1 LRGDP
6 ARGDAAEPLNC
17 DRTRAASPRNI
28 AAALSARTLVMPR
41 SPVSPP
47 PVTLAKFSRPRLY
60 DVLRRERLF
69 ERLDAARAHPIVFIA
84 GPPGAGKSTLIASY
98 IEARKAPGVWFQTDA
113 GDADPGTFFH
123 YLTLAAAELLR
134 TRTKRLAALPR
145 FGPEYATELPH
156 FTRRFLRAFFALFP
170 QRSILVID
178 NFHEA
183 PATAAWRH
191 AFSEG
196 LRELPAGL
204 TLVFASRM
212 PPPPEMA
219 RLIADQSLVQI
230 DWSELR
236 FTTDEATAMT
246 AGAGVAP
253 SVARDIHRASD
264 GWAAGIVL
272 MREHL
277 ARAGALD
284 TSARVPDS
292 KEAVFAY
299 FTGEIFERARPN
311 NRRTLLLAALLP
323 SVTGSDAAAITGDED
338 APRVLDYLYR
348 QHLFTDRRRGG
359 AEPVYQFHA
368 LFREFL
374 LEEGRKRLSVDERR
388 DALDRAA
395 GQLVSR
401 GEFDAA
407 AALYREAQAW
417 PALTGLA
424 LHVGAALIA
433 EGRANTL
440 AQWIDALPEAL
451 RQREPRLALYLGV
464 ALLYSD
470 PPRAKRLLDAAYDG
484 FVANGDVRRILMT
497 AAHAVDCHYFEW
509 ADFTPLDRW
518 IAVFEKH
525 LTPTAPLDS
534 AYDAMRVYSAFLIA
548 LLFREPEHPRITG
561 IAREV
566 ARQIAD
572 DSALDVP
579 LNFRLDAAS
588 ILFNYYNWKTKGDT
602 ADALIA
608 RVTPWLADPRA
619 TPLNRVWWRV
629 HLAFNHQILG
639 RFAHARRTMDEA
651 EAIAR
656 EHGLRSF
663 LFEIYYAEVT
673 PVVASRD
680 VAASVA
686 ALEKLRTVLNPA
698 RRMDVAYFR
707 FQESTVRMLEG
718 RTQEALRAAQEA
730 LALGREAG
738 LPPMQVPHFLVREA
752 LCHLQQGAVDRALA
766 RYDEAIAASTGVDR
780 SNFQVQRGLVDAHR
794 ARTHGDVDGAVAA
807 LRDLLPVCRARGYL
821 GFLRQNPEV
830 VAPLFALALE
840 HGIEREY
847 TQKLIRER
855 QLAPPSPTIAH
866 WPWPLALR
874 TLGEF
879 VVVRDGTPLV
889 SKGKAQ
895 KRPLE
900 MLKAL
905 IALGGRN
912 VDASMLTAQLW
923 PDAEGDDAKTSFDSG
938 LYRLRKLLAVD
949 GALALAEG
957 RLSLNPGVVWLDVW
971 AFEQALDATPPD
983 VDAALACY
991 RGHFLGL
998 EAAAP
1003 WALPLRDRL
1012 QARLARAVLAR
1023 GQALEASGDF
1033 AAARVLYERALELD
1047 NLAEAIYRR
1056 LMICQREL
1064 GDPTGALTTYRR
1076 CRELLSIVLG
1086 RKPAAETEAIRA
1098 SLVTA

>member
-1 LRGDP
+1 
-6 ARGDAAEPLNC
+6 
-17 DRTRAASPRNI
+17 
-28 AAALSARTLVMPR
+28 MPR
-41 SPVSPP
+41 SSVPSTPI
-47 PVTLAKFSRPRLY
+47 TLAKFSRPRLY

-69 ERLDAARAHPIVFIA
+69 ERLDAAREHPIVWIA

-98 IEARKAPGVWFQTDA
+98 IEARKAPGVWFQADA

-123 YLTLAAAELLR
+123 YLTQAAADVVR
-134 TRTKRLAALPR
+134 AKPKQRAALPR
-145 FGPEYATELPH
+145 FGPEYATELPS

-170 QRSILVID
+170 PHALIVID

-196 LRELPAGL
+196 LREAPAGL
-204 TLVFASRM
+204 NLVFVSRM
-212 PPPPEMA
+212 PPPPEMS
-219 RLIADQSLVQI
+219 RLIADQSITQI

-236 FTTDEATAMT
+236 FTEDEAKAMT
-246 AGAGVAP
+246 AGARLDPAVT
-253 SVARDIHRASD
+253 REIHRASD

-284 TSARVPDS
+284 TTRLVPES

-311 NRRTLLLAALLP
+311 NQRTLLLSALLP
-323 SVTGSDAAAITGDED
+323 SVTGGDAAAITDDAD

-348 QHLFTDRRRGG
+348 QHLFTDRRRTSGD
-359 AEPVYQFHA
+359 PVYQFHA

-374 LEEGRKRLSVDERR
+374 LDEGRKRLTPDERR
-388 DALDRAA
+388 AALDRAG

-407 AALYREAQAW
+407 AALYREAEAW
-417 PALTGLA
+417 SALMGLA
-424 LHVGAALIA
+424 LRTGATLIA

-440 AQWIDALPEAL
+440 AQWIDALPDDL

-464 ALLYSD
+464 ALLYSH
-470 PPRAKRLLDAAYDG
+470 PRRAKELLAAAYEG
-484 FVANGDVRRILMT
+484 FIANGDVRRMLMT

-518 IAVFEKH
+518 IRVFEER
-525 LTPTAPLDS
+525 LTPSAPLD
-534 AYDAMRVYSAFLIA
+534 APYDAMRVYSAFLIA
-548 LLFREPEHPRITG
+548 LLFRAPEHPRI
-561 IAREV
+561 AEVAAEV
-566 ARQIAD
+566 ARQVAD

-579 LNFRLDAAS
+579 LNFRLNAAS

-608 RVTPWLADPRA
+608 RVTPWLEDSRA
-619 TPLNRVWWRV
+619 TPLNQVWWRV
-629 HLAFNHQILG
+629 HLAFNHQIQG
-639 RFAHARRTMDEA
+639 RFDAARRTMDDA
-651 EAIAR
+651 EAIAV
-656 EHGLRSF
+656 EHGLRRV
-663 LFEIYYAEVT
+663 LFEIYYAEVA
-673 PVVASRD
+673 PVASSRD
-680 VAASVA
+680 VQGSLA
-686 ALEKLRTVLNPA
+686 ALDKLRTVLNPA
-698 RRMDVAYFR
+698 RRMDVAYFK

-718 RTQEALRAAQEA
+718 RADDAVAAAREAVTI
-730 LALGREAG
+730 GRSAG
-738 LPPMQVPHFLVREA
+738 LPTIQIPHFLVREA
-752 LCHLQQGAVDRALA
+752 LSHLQRGALDEALA
-766 RYDEAIAASTGVDR
+766 RYDEALQVAVGVDAD
-780 SNFQVQRGLVDAHR
+780 NFREQRGFVEAYAARQQGRVD
-794 ARTHGDVDGAVAA
+794 DAVAL
-807 LRDLLPVCRARGYL
+807 LRGVLRSCRERRYT
-821 GFLRQNPEV
+821 GFLRQLPEL
-830 VAPLFALALE
+830 VAALLALALE
-840 HGIEREY
+840 HGIEPEFTRA
-847 TQKLIRER
+847 LIRER
-855 QLAPPSPTIAH
+855 RLEAPSPATPD

-874 TLGEF
+874 TLGDF
-879 VVVRDGTPLV
+879 VVVREGVPLV

-905 IALGGRN
+905 VALGGRN
-912 VDASMLTAQLW
+912 VDASVLTAKLW

-938 LYRLRKLLAVD
+938 LYRLRKLLDVD
-949 GALALAEG
+949 GALTLAEG
-957 RLSLNPGVVWLDVW
+957 RLSLDNRLVWLDVW

-983 VDAALACY
+983 IDAALACY

-998 EAAAP
+998 EAPAP

-1023 GQALEASGDF
+1023 GQALEAEHDF
-1033 AAARVLYERALELD
+1033 AAARALNGSARDHD
-1047 NLAEAIYRR
+1047 NLPEAVNRR
-1056 LMICQREL
+1056 RMVCQREL
-1064 GDPTGALTTYRR
+1064 GDPAGALTTYRR

-1098 SLVTA
+1098 TLDQVSRQGAG

>member
-1 LRGDP
+1 MP
-6 ARGDAAEPLNC
+6 K
-17 DRTRAASPRNI
+17 
-28 AAALSARTLVMPR
+28 SAFQ
-41 SPVSPP
+41 SPP
-47 PVTLAKFSRPRLY
+47 ITLAKFSRPRLY

-69 ERLDAARAHPIVFIA
+69 ARLDVAREHPIVWIA

-98 IEARKAPGVWFQTDA
+98 VEARKAPGVWFQADA

-123 YLTLAAAELLR
+123 YLTLAAADVMR
-134 TRTKRLAALPR
+134 AKSKALAGLPR
-145 FGPEYATELPH
+145 FGPEYAADLPS
-156 FTRRFLRAFFALFP
+156 FARRFLRAFFGLFP
-170 QRSILVID
+170 PQSILVID
-178 NFHEA
+178 NFHEPHA
-183 PATAAWRH
+183 NAAWRH

-196 LRELPAGL
+196 LRELPTGL
-204 TLVFASRM
+204 NLVFVSRM
-212 PPPPEMA
+212 PPPPEMS
-219 RLIADQSLVQI
+219 RLIADQSITQI
-230 DWSELR
+230 DWAELR
-236 FTTDEATAMT
+236 FTEEEADAMT
-246 AGAGVAP
+246 AGARLEA
-253 SVARDIHRASD
+253 SVSREIHRASD

-284 TSARVPDS
+284 TRARVPES

-311 NRRTLLLAALLP
+311 NQRTLLLSALLP
-323 SVTGSDAAAITGDED
+323 SVTGSDAAAITGDEV

-348 QHLFTDRRRGG
+348 QHLFTDRRRSGS
-359 AEPVYQFHA
+359 EPVYQFHA

-374 LEEGRKRLSVDERR
+374 LDEGRKRLTPDERR
-388 DALDRAA
+388 DALDRAG

-424 LHVGAALIA
+424 MHAGAALIA

-440 AQWIDALPEAL
+440 AQWIDALPDEY
-451 RQREPRLALYLGV
+451 RRREPRLSLYLGV

-470 PPRAKRLLDAAYDG
+470 PRRAKQLLSTAYDG
-484 FVANGDVRRILMT
+484 FVANGDVRRMLMT

-509 ADFTPLDRW
+509 ADFRPLDRW
-518 IAVFEKH
+518 IAVFEER
-525 LTPTAPLDS
+525 LTESAPLE
-534 AYDAMRVYSAFLIA
+534 APYDAMRVHSAFLIA
-548 LLFREPEHPRITG
+548 LLFRQPEHPRI
-561 IAREV
+561 ADVASEV
-566 ARQIAD
+566 ARRLAD
-572 DSALDVP
+572 ESALEVP
-579 LNFRLDAAS
+579 LNFRLNAAS

-639 RFAHARRTMDEA
+639 RYPEARRTMDEA
-651 EAIAR
+651 ESIAR
-656 EHGLRSF
+656 EHGLRSV
-663 LFEIYYAEVT
+663 LFEIYYAEVA
-673 PVVASRD
+673 PIVSSRD
-680 VAASVA
+680 VAGSIA
-686 ALEKLRTVLNPA
+686 ALERLRTVLNPS
-698 RRMDVAYFR
+698 RRMDVAYFK
-707 FQESTVRMLEG
+707 FQESTVRMLE
-718 RTQEALRAAQEA
+718 RRAEDAVRAAHEA
-730 LALGREAG
+730 VAVGRDAG
-738 LPPMQVPHFLVREA
+738 LPAMQIPHFLVREA
-752 LCHLQQGAVDRALA
+752 LSHLQRDAIDEALA
-766 RYDEAIAASTGVDR
+766 RYDDAIAIAIGVDAD
-780 SNFQVQRGLVDAHR
+780 NFRVQRGFVEAHR
-794 ARTHGDVDGAVAA
+794 ARREGRTGDAVAL
-807 LRDLLPVCRARGYL
+807 LRELLPACRERRYL
-821 GFLRQNPEV
+821 GFLRQLPELT
-830 VAPLFALALE
+830 APLFALALL
-840 HGIEREY
+840 HRIEPEY
-847 TQKLIRER
+847 TQSLIRER
-855 QLAPPSPTIAH
+855 QLAPPSPTTAD

-874 TLGEF
+874 TLGDF
-879 VVVRDGTPLV
+879 VVIRNGVPLV

-895 KRPLE
+895 KRPLD

-905 IALGGRN
+905 VALGGRH
-912 VDASMLTAQLW
+912 VDAAMLTAQLW

-938 LYRLRKLLAVD
+938 LYRLRKLLAID
-949 GALALAEG
+949 GALVLAEG
-957 RLSLNPGVVWLDVW
+957 KLSLNGSVVWLDVW
-971 AFEQALDATPPD
+971 GFEHALDATPPD
-983 VDAALACY
+983 VDAALGIY

-998 EAAAP
+998 EAPAP

-1023 GQALEASGDF
+1023 GQALEAQRDF

-1056 LMICQREL
+1056 LMVCQREL
-1064 GDPTGALTTYRR
+1064 GDPAGALTTYRR

>member
-1 LRGDP
+1 
-6 ARGDAAEPLNC
+6 
-17 DRTRAASPRNI
+17 
-28 AAALSARTLVMPR
+28 M
-41 SPVSPP
+41 
-47 PVTLAKFSRPRLY
+47 
-60 DVLRRERLF
+60 LRRERLF
-69 ERLDAARAHPIVFIA
+69 ERLDAARAHPIVWIA
-84 GPPGAGKSTLIASY
+84 GPPGAGKSTLTASY
-98 IEARKAPGVWFQTDA
+98 IESRKAPGIWFQTDA

-123 YLTLAAAELLR
+123 YLTLAAAEL
-134 TRTKRLAALPR
+134 TRARSKRLAALPR
-145 FGPEYATELPH
+145 FGPEYASELPA

-170 QRSILVID
+170 PRSVLVID

-183 PATAAWRH
+183 PAAAAWRH

-196 LRELPAGL
+196 LRELPAGVN
-204 TLVFASRM
+204 LVFISRM

-219 RLIADQSLVQI
+219 RLIADQSITHI

-236 FTTDEATAMT
+236 FTAEEATAMT
-246 AGAGVAP
+246 AGAGLAP
-253 SVARDIHRASD
+253 SVAREIHRASD

-284 TSARVPDS
+284 TGARVPES

-323 SVTGSDAAAITGDED
+323 SVTGGDAAAITGDED

-359 AEPVYQFHA
+359 GEPVYQFHA

-374 LEEGRKRLSVDERR
+374 LDEGRKRLTPQERR

-424 LHVGAALIA
+424 LHMGAALIA

-440 AQWIDALPEAL
+440 AQWIDMLPEPI
-451 RQREPRLALYLGV
+451 RRREPRLALYLGV

-470 PPRAKRLLDAAYDG
+470 PRRAKELLDAAYEG
-484 FVANGDVRRILMT
+484 FVANGDIRRVLMT

-518 IAVFEKH
+518 IAVFEEH
-525 LTPTAPLDS
+525 LTPGAPLD
-534 AYDAMRVYSAFLIA
+534 APYDAMRVHSAFLIA
-548 LLFREPEHPRITG
+548 LLFRKPEHPRITA
-561 IAREV
+561 IAEEV
-566 ARQIAD
+566 ARQIAAE
-572 DSALDVP
+572 SALEVP
-579 LNFRLDAAS
+579 LNFRLNAAS
-588 ILFNYYNWKTKGDT
+588 ILFNYYNWKSKGDT
-602 ADALIA
+602 ADALIT
-608 RVTPWLADPRA
+608 RVTPWLDDPRA
-619 TPLNRVWWRV
+619 SPLNQVWWRV

-639 RFAHARRTMDEA
+639 RYAAARRTMDEA

-656 EHGLRSF
+656 EHALRSV
-663 LFEIYYAEVT
+663 LFEIYYAEVA
-673 PVVASRD
+673 PVVSSRD
-680 VAASVA
+680 VPGSIA

-698 RRMDVAYFR
+698 RRMDVAYFK

-718 RTQEALRAAQEA
+718 NAAEALRAAEDA
-730 LALGREAG
+730 VWIGREAG
-738 LPPMQVPHFLVREA
+738 LPAVQVPHFLVREA
-752 LCHLQQGAVDRALA
+752 LCQLQGGAIERSLA
-766 RYDEAIAASTGVDR
+766 RYDEAIASSTGIDR
-780 SNFQVQRGLVDAHR
+780 ANFAVQRGFVEAHR
-794 ARTHGDVDGAVAA
+794 ARTQERIPDAVAA
-807 LRDLLPVCRARGYL
+807 LRELLPACRERGYA
-821 GFLRQNPEV
+821 GFLRQTPGI
-830 VAPLFALALE
+830 VAPLLALALE
-840 HGIEREY
+840 HGIEPDYAR
-847 TQKLIRER
+847 KLIRER
-855 QLAPPSPTIAH
+855 QLAAPSASTAH

-879 VVVRDGTPLV
+879 VVLRDGEPLV

-949 GALALAEG
+949 GALTLADG
-957 RLSLNPGVVWLDVW
+957 RLSLSGSVVWLDVW
-971 AFEQALDATPPD
+971 AFEQALDAAPPD
-983 VDAALACY
+983 IDAALACY

-1023 GQALEASGDF
+1023 GQALEAQQDF
-1033 AAARVLYERALELD
+1033 AAARLLYERALELD

-1056 LMICQREL
+1056 LMVCQREL
-1064 GDPTGALTTYRR
+1064 GDPAGALTTYRR

>member
-1 LRGDP
+1 
-6 ARGDAAEPLNC
+6 
-17 DRTRAASPRNI
+17 
-28 AAALSARTLVMPR
+28 MPR
-41 SPVSPP
+41 SSASSP

-69 ERLDAARAHPIVFIA
+69 ERLDAARAHPIVWVA

-98 IEARKAPGVWFQTDA
+98 VDARKAPGIWFQTDA

-123 YLTLAAAELLR
+123 YLTLAATEVLHAR
-134 TRTKRLAALPR
+134 SKRLAALPR
-145 FGPEYATELPH
+145 YGPEYAAELPT

-170 QRSILVID
+170 PRSVLVID

-204 TLVFASRM
+204 NLVFVSRM

-219 RLIADQSLVQI
+219 RLIADQSITPI

-236 FTTDEATAMT
+236 FTPDEATAMT
-246 AGAGVAP
+246 ASARLAP
-253 SVARDIHRASD
+253 SVAREIHRASD

-284 TSARVPDS
+284 TGARVPES

-311 NRRTLLLAALLP
+311 NRRTLLVAALLP
-323 SVTGSDAAAITGDED
+323 SVTGSDAAAITGDGD
-338 APRVLDYLYR
+338 APRVLEYLYR
-348 QHLFTDRRRGG
+348 QHLFTDRRRSGT
-359 AEPVYQFHA
+359 EPVYQFHA

-374 LEEGRKRLSVDERR
+374 LEEGRRRLTPDERR

-407 AALYREAQAW
+407 AALYREAHAW

-424 LHVGAALIA
+424 LHAGAALIA
-433 EGRANTL
+433 DGRANTL
-440 AQWIDALPEAL
+440 AQWIDALPDEF

-470 PPRAKRLLDAAYDG
+470 PHRAKALLDAAYEG
-484 FVANGDVRRILMT
+484 FVANGDVRRVLMT

-518 IAVFEKH
+518 IAVFEER
-525 LTPTAPLDS
+525 LTPTAPLG
-534 AYDAMRVYSAFLIA
+534 APYDAMRVYSAFLIA
-548 LLFREPEHPRITG
+548 LLFRRPEHSRITE
-561 IAREV
+561 IAAEV
-566 ARQIAD
+566 ARQIAA
-572 DSALDVP
+572 DSALEVP
-579 LNFRLDAAS
+579 LNFRLNAAS
-588 ILFNYYNWKTKGDT
+588 ILFNYCNWKTKGDT
-602 ADALIA
+602 AEALIA

-619 TPLNRVWWRV
+619 TPLNQVWWRV
-629 HLAFNHQILG
+629 HLSFNHQILG
-639 RFAHARRTMDEA
+639 RYAQARRTMDEA
-651 EAIAR
+651 ETIAR
-656 EHGLRSF
+656 EHGLRSV

-673 PVVASRD
+673 PVASSRD
-680 VAASVA
+680 VPGAVA

-698 RRMDVAYFR
+698 RRMDVAYFK

-718 RTQEALRAAQEA
+718 RTGDATRAAQEA
-730 LALGREAG
+730 VGIGRDAG
-738 LPPMQVPHFLVREA
+738 LPAMQIPHFLVREA
-752 LCHLQQGAVDRALA
+752 LCRLQEGAIDAALA
-766 RYDEAIAASTGVDR
+766 RYDEAIASSAGVDHG
-780 SNFQVQRGLVDAHR
+780 NFVVQRGFVEAHR
-794 ARTHGDVDGAVAA
+794 ARMQGRSDDAVAA
-807 LRDLLPVCRARGYL
+807 LRGLLPVCRERGYV
-821 GFLRQNPEV
+821 GFLRQTPEI
-830 VAPLFALALE
+830 VAPLCALALE
-840 HGIEREY
+840 HGIEPEY
-847 TQKLIRER
+847 TRRLIRER

-879 VVVRDGTPLV
+879 VVVRDGGPLV

-912 VDASMLTAQLW
+912 VDASMLTSQLW

-949 GALALAEG
+949 GALTLAEG
-957 RLSLNPGVVWLDVW
+957 RLSLNGSVVWLDVW

-1012 QARLARAVLAR
+1012 QARLARAALAR
-1023 GQALEASGDF
+1023 GQALEAQRDF
-1033 AAARVLYERALELD
+1033 ATARLLYERVLELD

-1056 LMICQREL
+1056 LMVCQREL
-1064 GDPTGALTTYRR
+1064 GDPAGALTTYRR

>member
-1 LRGDP
+1 
-6 ARGDAAEPLNC
+6 
-17 DRTRAASPRNI
+17 
-28 AAALSARTLVMPR
+28 MPR
-41 SPVSPP
+41 SSVQSPP
-47 PVTLAKFSRPRLY
+47 ITLAKFSRPRLY

-69 ERLDAARAHPIVFIA
+69 ARLDAAREHPIVWIA

-98 IEARKAPGVWFQTDA
+98 VEARKAPGVWFQTDA

-123 YLTLAAAELLR
+123 YLTLAASDVVRGRSRALS
-134 TRTKRLAALPR
+134 ALPR
-145 FGPEYATELPH
+145 FGPEYATELPT

-170 QRSILVID
+170 PRSMIVID

-196 LRELPAGL
+196 LRELPTGIN
-204 TLVFASRM
+204 LVFVSRM

-219 RLIADQSLVQI
+219 RLIADQSITQI
-230 DWSELR
+230 DWGELR
-236 FTTDEATAMT
+236 FTEDEAGAMT
-246 AGAGVAP
+246 AGAQLDPAV
-253 SVARDIHRASD
+253 SREIHRASD

-284 TSARVPDS
+284 TTRRVPES

-311 NRRTLLLAALLP
+311 NQRTLLMSALPP
-323 SVTGSDAAAITGDED
+323 SVTGSDAAAITGDAD
-338 APRVLDYLYR
+338 APKVLDYLYR
-348 QHLFTDRRRGG
+348 QHLFTDRRRSGS
-359 AEPVYQFHA
+359 EPVYQFHA

-374 LEEGRKRLSVDERR
+374 LEEGRRRLTPEDRR
-388 DALDRAA
+388 DALDRAG

-407 AALYREAQAW
+407 AALYREAGAW

-424 LHVGAALIA
+424 MHAGAALIA

-440 AQWIDALPEAL
+440 AQWIDALPEEF
-451 RQREPRLALYLGV
+451 RQREPRLSLYLGV

-470 PPRAKRLLDAAYDG
+470 PRRAKPLLNGAYAG
-484 FVANGDVRRILMT
+484 FVANGDVRRMLMT

-518 IAVFEKH
+518 IGVFEER
-525 LTPTAPLDS
+525 LTDTAPLD
-534 AYDAMRVYSAFLIA
+534 APYDAMRVYSAFLIA
-548 LLFREPEHPRITG
+548 LLFRQPDHSRI
-561 IAREV
+561 AAVAAAV

-572 DSALDVP
+572 ESALEVP
-579 LNFRLDAAS
+579 LNFRLNAAS

-608 RVTPWLADPRA
+608 RVAPWLADPRA
-619 TPLNRVWWRV
+619 TPLNQVWWRV
-629 HLAFNHQILG
+629 HRAFNHQIQG
-639 RFAHARRTMDEA
+639 RFDDARRTMDEA
-651 EAIAR
+651 ETIAR
-656 EHGLRSF
+656 EHGLRSV
-663 LFEIYYAEVT
+663 LFEIYYAEVA
-673 PVVASRD
+673 PVVSSRD
-680 VAASVA
+680 AAGSAA
-686 ALEKLRTVLNPA
+686 ALDKLRTVLDPA
-698 RRMDVAYFR
+698 RRMDVAYFK

-718 RTQEALRAAQEA
+718 RAEDALRAARDA
-730 LALGREAG
+730 VAIGREAG
-738 LPPMQVPHFLVREA
+738 LPVMQIPHFLVREA
-752 LCHLQQGAVDRALA
+752 LSHLQRNDVSAALA
-766 RYDEAIAASTGVDR
+766 RYDEAIGLATGVDAD
-780 SNFQVQRGLVDAHR
+780 NFRVQRGFVEAHT
-794 ARTHGDVDGAVAA
+794 AREEHRTGDAVAL
-807 LRDLLPVCRARGYL
+807 LRDLLPACRERRYT
-821 GFLRQNPEV
+821 GFLRQLPGLM
-830 VAPLFALALE
+830 APLLALALE
-840 HGIEREY
+840 HGIEPEFTRM
-847 TQKLIRER
+847 LIRDR
-855 QLAPPSPTIAH
+855 QLAAPSPATAD

-874 TLGEF
+874 MLGEF
-879 VVVRDGTPLV
+879 VVIRDGTPLV

-895 KRPLE
+895 KRPLD

-905 IALGGRN
+905 VALGGRN

-949 GALALAEG
+949 GALTLGEG
-957 RLSLNPGVVWLDVW
+957 KLSLNPQLVWLDVW
-971 AFEQALDATPPD
+971 AFEQALDAAPPD
-983 VDAALACY
+983 VEAALASY

-998 EAAAP
+998 EAPAP

-1023 GQALEASGDF
+1023 GQALEAQQDF

-1056 LMICQREL
+1056 LMVCQREL
-1064 GDPTGALTTYRR
+1064 GDPAGALTTYRR

>member
-1 LRGDP
+1 VPEWRYNF
-6 ARGDAAEPLNC
+6 EPEK
-17 DRTRAASPRNI
+17 PK
-28 AAALSARTLVMPR
+28 MPPP
-41 SPVSPP
+41 SVSSPP
-47 PVTLAKFSRPRLY
+47 ITLAKFSRPRLY

-69 ERLDAARAHPIVFIA
+69 ARLDAARKHPIVWIA

-98 IEARKAPGVWFQTDA
+98 VEARKAPGVWFQTDA

-123 YLTLAAAELLR
+123 YLTLAASDVVRAK
-134 TRTKRLAALPR
+134 TRSRAALPR
-145 FGPEYATELPH
+145 YGPEYAAELPT

-170 QRSILVID
+170 PHSLIVID

-196 LRELPAGL
+196 LRELPGGL
-204 TLVFASRM
+204 NLAFVSRT

-219 RLIADQSLVQI
+219 RLIADQSIVQI

-236 FTTDEATAMT
+236 FTEAEAREMT
-246 AGAGVAP
+246 AGARLDP
-253 SVARDIHRASD
+253 SVSREIHRASD

-277 ARAGALD
+277 ARAGALA
-284 TSARVPDS
+284 TSKRVPES

-311 NRRTLLLAALLP
+311 NQRTLLLSALLP
-323 SVTGSDAAAITGDED
+323 SVTGSDAAAITGDDD

-348 QHLFTDRRRGG
+348 QHLFTDRRRSG

-374 LEEGRKRLSVDERR
+374 LDEGRRRLTPDERR
-388 DALDRAA
+388 DALDRAG

-407 AALYREAQAW
+407 AALYREANAW

-424 LHVGAALIA
+424 MHAGAALIA
-433 EGRANTL
+433 DGRANTL
-440 AQWIDALPEAL
+440 AQWIDALPAEF
-451 RQREPRLALYLGV
+451 RHREPRLSLYLGV

-470 PPRAKRLLDAAYDG
+470 PRRAKELLSAAYDG
-484 FVANGDVRRILMT
+484 FVANGDVRRMLMT

-518 IAVFEKH
+518 IGVFEER
-525 LTPTAPLDS
+525 LTGAEPLD
-534 AYDAMRVYSAFLIA
+534 APYDAMRVYSAFLIA
-548 LLFREPEHPRITG
+548 LLFRQPEHPRI
-561 IAREV
+561 ADV
-566 ARQIAD
+566 AAVVAGQIAAE
-572 DSALDVP
+572 SALDVP
-579 LNFRLDAAS
+579 LNFRLNAAS

-608 RVTPWLADPRA
+608 RVAPWLDDPRA
-619 TPLNRVWWRV
+619 TPLNQVWWRV
-629 HLAFNHQILG
+629 HRAFNHQIQG
-639 RFAHARRTMDEA
+639 RFADARATMDEA

-656 EHGLRSF
+656 EHGLRSV
-663 LFEIYYAEVT
+663 LFEIYYAEVA
-673 PVVASRD
+673 PVVSSRD
-680 VAASVA
+680 VAGSIA
-686 ALEKLRTVLNPA
+686 ALDKLRTVLNPA
-698 RRMDVAYFR
+698 RRMDVAYFK
-707 FQESTVRMLEG
+707 FQESTVRALEG
-718 RTQEALRAAQEA
+718 RAADALAAAQEA
-730 LALGREAG
+730 VTIGRDAG
-738 LPPMQVPHFLVREA
+738 LPAMQIPHFLVREA
-752 LCHLQQGAVDRALA
+752 LSHLQQGALDEAIA
-766 RYDEAIAASTGVDR
+766 RYDEAIGVSVGVDAD
-780 SNFQVQRGLVDAHR
+780 NFRVQRGFIEAHGARKTGRVADAVELLR
-794 ARTHGDVDGAVAA
+794 GLLRT
-807 LRDLLPVCRARGYL
+807 CRERRYV
-821 GFLRQNPEV
+821 GFLRQVPEIMSG
-830 VAPLFALALE
+830 LFALALE
-840 HGIEREY
+840 HGIETDFTRS
-847 TQKLIRER
+847 LIRER
-855 QLAPPSPTIAH
+855 QLAPPSPATAD

-879 VVVRDGTPLV
+879 VVIRDGAPVV

-895 KRPLE
+895 KRPLD

-912 VDASMLTAQLW
+912 VDASVLAAQLW

-949 GALALAEG
+949 GALTLAEG
-957 RLSLNPGVVWLDVW
+957 RLSLDGRVVWLDVW
-971 AFEQALDATPPD
+971 AFEQALDAAPPD
-983 VDAALACY
+983 IETALAHY

-998 EAAAP
+998 EAPAP

-1012 QARLARAVLAR
+1012 QARLTRAVLAR
-1023 GQALEASGDF
+1023 GQALEAQQDF
-1033 AAARVLYERALELD
+1033 AAARVLYERVLELD

-1056 LMICQREL
+1056 LMVCQREL
-1064 GDPTGALTTYRR
+1064 GDPAGALTTYRR

-1086 RKPAAETEAIRA
+1086 RKPAPETEAIRA
-1098 SLVTA
+1098 SLLATGESRNDGARPA

>member
-1 LRGDP
+1 
-6 ARGDAAEPLNC
+6 
-17 DRTRAASPRNI
+17 
-28 AAALSARTLVMPR
+28 MPR
-41 SPVSPP
+41 SPASPP
-47 PVTLAKFSRPRLY
+47 PITLAKFSRPRLY

-69 ERLDAARAHPIVFIA
+69 TRLDAAREHPIVWIA

-98 IEARKAPGVWFQTDA
+98 VEARKAPGVWFQADA

-123 YLTLAAAELLR
+123 YLTVAATDVVHA
-134 TRTKRLAALPR
+134 KSKALAALPR
-145 FGPEYATELPH
+145 FGPEYAAELAS

-170 QRSILVID
+170 PQSVLVID

-191 AFSEG
+191 AFAEG
-196 LRELPAGL
+196 LRELPAAL
-204 TLVFASRM
+204 NLVFVSRM

-219 RLIADQSLVQI
+219 RLIADQSITQI

-236 FTTDEATAMT
+236 FTEDEAGAMT
-246 AGAGVAP
+246 ARTGIDPV
-253 SVARDIHRASD
+253 VAREIHRASD

-284 TSARVPDS
+284 RSARVPES

-311 NRRTLLLAALLP
+311 NQRTLLLAALLP
-323 SVTGSDAAAITGDED
+323 SVTGSDAAAITGDDD

-348 QHLFTDRRRGG
+348 QHLFTDRRRGA

-374 LEEGRKRLSVDERR
+374 VEEGRRRLTTAERR
-388 DALDRAA
+388 DALDRAG

-424 LHVGAALIA
+424 LHAGAALIA
-433 EGRANTL
+433 DGRTNTL
-440 AQWIDALPEAL
+440 AQWIDALPADAQ
-451 RQREPRLALYLGV
+451 QREPRLSLYLGV

-470 PPRAKRLLDAAYDG
+470 PKRAKQLLNRAYEG
-484 FVANGDVRRILMT
+484 FVASGDLRRVLMT

-518 IAVFEKH
+518 IAVFEEH
-525 LTPTAPLDS
+525 LTPDAPLD
-534 AYDAMRVYSAFLIA
+534 APYDAMRVWSAFLIA
-548 LLFREPEHPRITG
+548 LLFRRPSHPRI
-561 IAREV
+561 ADVAAEV
-566 ARQIAD
+566 ARRIGD
-572 DSALDVP
+572 ESAAEVP
-579 LNFRLDAAS
+579 LNFRLNAAS

-608 RVTPWLADPRA
+608 RVAPWLADPRA

-629 HLAFNHQILG
+629 HLAFNQQIQA
-639 RFAHARRTMDEA
+639 RFDAARRTMDEA
-651 EAIAR
+651 ETIAR
-656 EHGLRSF
+656 EHGLRSV
-663 LFEIYYAEVT
+663 LFEIYYAEVA
-673 PVVASRD
+673 PVVSSRD

-686 ALEKLRTVLNPA
+686 ALAKLATVLNPA
-698 RRMDVAYFR
+698 RRMDVAYFQ

-718 RTQEALRAAQEA
+718 RAEEAVRAAQEA
-730 LALGREAG
+730 LAIGREAG
-738 LPPMQVPHFLVREA
+738 LPAMQIPHFLVREA
-752 LCHLQQGAVDRALA
+752 LSHLKLGALDAALA
-766 RYDEAIAASTGVDR
+766 RYDEAIAAATGVDAD
-780 SNFQVQRGLVDAHR
+780 NFRMQRGFVLAHR
-794 ARTHGDVDGAVAA
+794 ARVEGRIDEAVAR
-807 LRDLLPVCRARGYL
+807 LRELLPVCRERRYLGYL
-821 GFLRQNPEV
+821 RQLPEV
-830 VAPLFALALE
+830 AAPLFALALANGME
-840 HGIEREY
+840 PEY
-847 TQKLIRER
+847 VKMVIRER
-855 QLAPPSPTIAH
+855 QLAPPSPWTAD
-866 WPWPLALR
+866 WPWPLALH
-874 TLGEF
+874 TLGDF
-879 VVVRDGTPLV
+879 VVRRDGEALA

-895 KRPLE
+895 RRPLD

-905 IALGGRN
+905 VAQGGRH
-912 VDASMLTAQLW
+912 VDTSVLTAQLW

-938 LYRLRKLLAVD
+938 LYRLRKLLGVD
-949 GALALAEG
+949 GALTLAEG
-957 RLSLNPGVVWLDVW
+957 KLSFNPEVVWVDVW
-971 AFEQALDATPPD
+971 AFEHALDATPPD
-983 VDAALACY
+983 VDAAFALY

-998 EAAAP
+998 ETPAP
-1003 WALPLRDRL
+1003 WAMPLRDRL

-1023 GQALEASGDF
+1023 GQALEAQRDF
-1033 AAARVLYERALELD
+1033 AAARLLYERALELD
-1047 NLAEAIYRR
+1047 NLAEPVYRR
-1056 LMICQREL
+1056 LMVCQREL
-1064 GDPTGALTTYRR
+1064 GDPAGALSTYRR

-1086 RKPAAETEAIRA
+1086 RKPTAETEAVRA

>member
-1 LRGDP
+1 M
-6 ARGDAAEPLNC
+6 AREN
-17 DRTRAASPRNI
+17 
-28 AAALSARTLVMPR
+28 VMPR
-41 SPVSPP
+41 SSASSP

-69 ERLDAARAHPIVFIA
+69 ERLDAARAHPIVWVA

-98 IEARKAPGVWFQTDA
+98 VETRKAPGIWFQTDA

-123 YLTLAAAELLR
+123 YLTLAATEVLHAR
-134 TRTKRLAALPR
+134 VRRLSALPR
-145 FGPEYATELPH
+145 FGPEYASDLAT

-170 QRSILVID
+170 PRSVLVID

-204 TLVFASRM
+204 NLVFVSRM

-219 RLIADQSLVQI
+219 RLIADQSITRI
-230 DWSELR
+230 DWGELR
-236 FTTDEATAMT
+236 FTADEATAMT
-246 AGAGVAP
+246 ASARLAP
-253 SVARDIHRASD
+253 AVAREIHRASD

-284 TSARVPDS
+284 TGTRVPES
-292 KEAVFAY
+292 KEAVFAD

-338 APRVLDYLYR
+338 APRVLEYLYR
-348 QHLFTDRRRGG
+348 QHLFTDRRRSG

-374 LEEGRKRLSVDERR
+374 LDEGRRRLTPEERR

-407 AALYREAQAW
+407 AALYREAGAW

-424 LHVGAALIA
+424 LHAGAALIA

-440 AQWIDALPEAL
+440 AQWIDALPEGL

-470 PPRAKRLLDAAYDG
+470 PRRAKLLLDAAYDG
-484 FVANGDVRRILMT
+484 FVANGDVRRMLMS

-518 IAVFEKH
+518 IAVFEER
-525 LTPTAPLDS
+525 LTPAAPLD
-534 AYDAMRVYSAFLIA
+534 APYDALRVYSAFLIA
-548 LLFREPEHPRITG
+548 LLFRRPEHPRITD
-561 IAREV
+561 IAAEV
-566 ARQIAD
+566 ARQIAA
-572 DSALDVP
+572 DSALEVP
-579 LNFRLDAAS
+579 LNFRLNAAS

-608 RVTPWLADPRA
+608 RVTPWLAEPRA
-619 TPLNRVWWRV
+619 TPLNQVWWRV
-629 HLAFNHQILG
+629 HLSFNHQILG
-639 RFAHARRTMDEA
+639 RYAQARRTMDEA

-656 EHGLRSF
+656 EHGLRSV

-673 PVVASRD
+673 PIVASRD
-680 VAASVA
+680 VPASVA

-698 RRMDVAYFR
+698 RRMDVAYFK

-718 RTQEALRAAQEA
+718 RAGDAARAAEEA
-730 LALGREAG
+730 VATGREAG
-738 LPPMQVPHFLVREA
+738 LPAMQIPHFLVRDA
-752 LCHLQQGAVDRALA
+752 LCRLQQGSIDAALA
-766 RYDEAIAASTGVDR
+766 RYDEAIASSTGVDR
-780 SNFQVQRGLVDAHR
+780 GNFVAQRGIVEAHR
-794 ARTHGDVDGAVAA
+794 ARTQGRVDDAVAA
-807 LRDLLPVCRARGYL
+807 LREVLPVCRERGYL
-821 GFLRQNPEV
+821 GFLRQAPEV
-830 VAPLFALALE
+830 VAPLLALALE
-840 HGIEREY
+840 HGIEAEY
-847 TQKLIRER
+847 ARRLIRER
-855 QLAPPSPTIAH
+855 QLAPPSPAAAH

-874 TLGEF
+874 TLGDF
-879 VVVRDGTPLV
+879 VVVRDGEPLV

-895 KRPLE
+895 RRPLE

-912 VDASMLTAQLW
+912 VDATMLTAQLW

-949 GALALAEG
+949 GALTLAEG
-957 RLSLNPGVVWLDVW
+957 RLSLNGNLVWLDVW

-983 VDAALACY
+983 VEGALACY

-998 EAAAP
+998 EAAAA

-1023 GQALEASGDF
+1023 GQALEAQRDF
-1033 AAARVLYERALELD
+1033 AAARILYERVLELD

-1056 LMICQREL
+1056 LMVCQREL
-1064 GDPTGALTTYRR
+1064 GDPAGALTTYRR

>member
-1 LRGDP
+1 
-6 ARGDAAEPLNC
+6 
-17 DRTRAASPRNI
+17 
-28 AAALSARTLVMPR
+28 M
-41 SPVSPP
+41 P

-69 ERLDAARAHPIVFIA
+69 ERLDAARSHPIVWIA

-98 IEARKAPGVWFQTDA
+98 VEARKAPGIWFQTDA

-123 YLTLAAAELLR
+123 YLTLAAAEVLHAR
-134 TRTKRLAALPR
+134 SRRLAALPR
-145 FGPEYATELPH
+145 YGPEYASELAT
-156 FTRRFLRAFFALFP
+156 FTRRFLRAFFSLFP
-170 QRSILVID
+170 QRAIVVID

-204 TLVFASRM
+204 NLVFVSRM

-219 RLIADQSLVQI
+219 RLIADQSIMHI

-236 FTTDEATAMT
+236 FTAEEALAMT
-246 AGAGVAP
+246 AGAKLAP
-253 SVARDIHRASD
+253 EVTREIHRASD

-284 TSARVPDS
+284 TRARVPES

-348 QHLFTDRRRGG
+348 QHLFTDRRRSG

-374 LEEGRKRLSVDERR
+374 LDEGRTRLTPAERR
-388 DALDRAA
+388 EALDRAG
-395 GQLVSR
+395 GQLVAR

-417 PALTGLA
+417 SALTGLA
-424 LHVGAALIA
+424 LHTGAALIA
-433 EGRANTL
+433 DGRANTL
-440 AQWIDALPEAL
+440 AEWIDALPDEY

-464 ALLYSD
+464 ALLYSE
-470 PPRAKRLLDAAYDG
+470 PQRAKLLLDAAYAG
-484 FVANGDVRRILMT
+484 FVANGDIRRVLMT

-525 LTPTAPLDS
+525 LTPTAPLD
-534 AYDAMRVYSAFLIA
+534 APYDALRVHSAFLIA
-548 LLFREPEHPRITG
+548 LLFRQPEHPRIDE
-561 IAREV
+561 IAQEV
-566 ARQIAD
+566 VRRIAAE
-572 DSALDVP
+572 SALDVP
-579 LNFRLDAAS
+579 LNFRLNAAS
-588 ILFNYYNWKTKGDT
+588 ILFNYYNWKSKGDT
-602 ADALIA
+602 ADPLIA
-608 RVTPWLADPRA
+608 RVRPWLDDPRA

-639 RFAHARRTMDEA
+639 RFAQARRTMDEA

-656 EHGLRSF
+656 EHGLRSV
-663 LFEIYYAEVT
+663 LFEIYYAEVA
-673 PVVASRD
+673 PIVSSRD
-680 VAASVA
+680 VAGAVA

-698 RRMDVAYFR
+698 RRMDVAYFK

-718 RTQEALRAAQEA
+718 RREESLRAAQEA
-730 LALGREAG
+730 VAIGREAG
-738 LPPMQVPHFLVREA
+738 LPAMQVPHFLVREA
-752 LCHLQQGAVDRALA
+752 LCHLRQGDLAASRA
-766 RYDEAIAASTGVDR
+766 RFDEAIELATGVDR
-780 SNFQVQRGLVDAHR
+780 SNFIVQRGFVGAHEARIAGRVDE
-794 ARTHGDVDGAVAA
+794 AVRG
-807 LRDLLPVCRARGYL
+807 LRDLLPVCRERGYL
-821 GFLRQNPEV
+821 GFLRQAPEI

-840 HGIEREY
+840 HGIEPDY
-847 TQKLIRER
+847 TRRLIRER
-855 QLAPPSPTIAH
+855 DLQAPSPTTAH

-879 VVVRDGTPLV
+879 VVVRAGEPLT
-889 SKGKAQ
+889 SKGKGQ

-912 VDASMLTAQLW
+912 VDASVLTAQLW

-938 LYRLRKLLAVD
+938 LYRLRKLLGVD
-949 GALALAEG
+949 GALTLTEG
-957 RLSLNPGVVWLDVW
+957 RLSLNGGLVWLDTW
-971 AFEQALDATPPD
+971 AFEHALDATPPD

-1003 WALPLRDRL
+1003 WALALRDRL
-1012 QARLARAVLAR
+1012 RARLTRAVLAR
-1023 GQALEASGDF
+1023 GQALEAQQAF
-1033 AAARVLYERALELD
+1033 AAARPLYERALELD
-1047 NLAEAIYRR
+1047 NLSEAIYRR
-1056 LMICQREL
+1056 LMVCQREL
-1064 GDPTGALTTYRR
+1064 GDPAGALTTYRR

-1086 RKPAAETEAIRA
+1086 RQPAAETEAIRA
-1098 SLVTA
+1098 SLVAA